1 MRYLN
6 WHETDLGI
14 LCILGSQ
21 VLVKIPN
28 DVWCDL
34 ERAEEHEEQAEE
46 DVQAADDQTLTHD
59 LLFSSSPCKG
69 SNRIIFLVDKI
80 GSENYRQAAY

>member
-46 DVQAADDQTLTHD
+46 DVQAADHQTLTHD
-59 LLFSSSPCKG
+59 DQILSWQPEKF
-69 SNRIIFLVDKI
+69 
-80 GSENYRQAAY
+80 ENINSLNSLA

>member
-59 LLFSSSPCKG
+59 DQIVSLAQPEKF
-69 SNRIIFLVDKI
+69 
-80 GSENYRQAAY
+80 ENINSLNTRA

>member
-1 MRYLN
+1 MQTLWKYGFSNVRYLN

-34 ERAEEHEEQAEE
+34 ERAKEHEEQAEE

-59 LLFSSSPCKG
+59 DQIFSAAASQSLSPM
-69 SNRIIFLVDKI
+69 
-80 GSENYRQAAY
+80 

>member
-59 LLFSSSPCKG
+59 DQ
-69 SNRIIFLVDKI
+69 IFFWQPEKF
-80 GSENYRQAAY
+80 ENINSLNSLAFKL